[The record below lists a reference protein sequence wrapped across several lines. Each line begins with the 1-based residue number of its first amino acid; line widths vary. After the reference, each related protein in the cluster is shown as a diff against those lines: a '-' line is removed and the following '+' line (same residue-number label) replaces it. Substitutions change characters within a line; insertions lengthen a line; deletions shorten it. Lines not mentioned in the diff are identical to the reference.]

1 MCFVLRCRLLT
12 VFVCLAV
19 FAFVYATGP
28 VEVSHIDDL
37 IALNQETCPA
47 ATTAHIVRARDSLH
61 TCVLVCLATL
71 PAVLALTVWYGWRA
85 TASAS
90 RELDLVSTVD
100 LAQID
105 VEVGEEPPIALDA
118 PADCQAGD
126 ADSTASSGTARRRRG
141 CGVSQ
146 ACQPWFALTMVLV
159 VALLASQCYAL
170 VVNATASAEI
180 DAFYESARGLGG
192 QCLTR
197 HGARRQRRRGHDCV
211 AVHCGRAG
219 RTNGHGGGCIRRD
232 AAQRSG
238 PRLDRRRHVYSPRPA
253 GCEPAVM
260 GCTLLPCCYESRLVC
275 LMWHPMRMGVPYCH
289 CHPNPLASVPGSMA
303 VLLRCSDVIH
313 TVCVAT
319 RALLDV
325 VGRPVD
331 C

>member
-1 MCFVLRCRLLT
+1 MYTPAHVLRPVLPPLT
-12 VFVCLAV
+12 VCVALQCSRSCTPPGL
-19 FAFVYATGP
+19 

-47 ATTAHIVRARDSLH
+47 TTTAHIVRARDSLH

-192 QCLTR
+192 QCVTHARCETTARDDSGAVVTTVSPCTVAALDVQMVMAVVVSAVTLLSVVAHDLT
-197 HGARRQRRRGHDCV
+197 
-211 AVHCGRAG
+211 
-219 RTNGHGGGCIRRD
+219 GGVMCIRPDLRGV
-232 AAQRSG
+232 S
-238 PRLDRRRHVYSPRPA
+238 RR
-253 GCEPAVM
+253 
-260 GCTLLPCCYESRLVC
+260 
-275 LMWHPMRMGVPYCH
+275 
-289 CHPNPLASVPGSMA
+289 
-303 VLLRCSDVIH
+303 
-313 TVCVAT
+313 
-319 RALLDV
+319 
-325 VGRPVD
+325 
-331 C
+331 

>member
-1 MCFVLRCRLLT
+1 MFVHSLPAALACCMYTPAHVLRPALPPSHGLC
-12 VFVCLAV
+12 CLAV

-47 ATTAHIVRARDSLH
+47 TTTAHIVRARDSLH

-146 ACQPWFALTMVLV
+146 ACQPWFALTMALV

-192 QCLTR
+192 QCVTHARCETTARDDTGAVVTTVSPCTVAALDVQMVMAVVVSAVTLLSVVAHDLT
-197 HGARRQRRRGHDCV
+197 
-211 AVHCGRAG
+211 
-219 RTNGHGGGCIRRD
+219 GGVMCIRPDLRG
-232 AAQRSG
+232 AS
-238 PRLDRRRHVYSPRPA
+238 RR
-253 GCEPAVM
+253 
-260 GCTLLPCCYESRLVC
+260 
-275 LMWHPMRMGVPYCH
+275 
-289 CHPNPLASVPGSMA
+289 
-303 VLLRCSDVIH
+303 
-313 TVCVAT
+313 
-319 RALLDV
+319 
-325 VGRPVD
+325 
-331 C
+331 